1 MIDPKQKLADAAHT
15 VTDALVGSEDGS
27 GSASGPG
34 TPGYVDNTTDDTVG
48 ETAGN
53 TAGETGGN
61 TAGGTGDYTESDDI
75 QPDPDRANDGPN
87 PEPAD

>member
-15 VTDALVGSEDGS
+15 VTDAVLGSDDES

-34 TPGYVDNTTDDTVG
+34 APGYVDNTAGGTADATADDTADATAG
-48 ETAGN
+48 ETAG
-53 TAGETGGN
+53 
-61 TAGGTGDYTESDDI
+61 YTESDDI
-75 QPDPDRANDGPN
+75 QPDPDRANDGPS